1 MAPELEKDLII
12 GVVSAL
18 STALFAGVPGIALFW
33 WTYRRDQERLIVQK
47 LLYRLDTL
55 SGGKIFEKDQF
66 GPTFGILIR
75 NRSLFSVHVS
85 AVGFE
90 IDGEVIALERA
101 LYPVKTK
108 VNPDPNSYMPFV
120 PDGDPQEIPSQAS
133 MTVSVRDTD
142 RPKIAVALL
151 KAAEKHGVSI
161 EDILM
166 GPKFAALVATETGK
180 QFTSISLLARAKR
193 LFGKALLAPE

>member
-1 MAPELEKDLII
+1 MTPEIEKELIV

-18 STALFAGVPGIALFW
+18 FTALFAGIPGIALFW

-47 LLYRLDTL
+47 LLYHVDALK
-55 SGGKIFEKDQF
+55 GGKVLESDQF

-75 NRSLFSVHVS
+75 NRSLFPVHVS
-85 AVGFE
+85 SVGFE

-108 VNPDPNSYMPFV
+108 INPDPKSYMPFI
-120 PDGDPQEIPSQAS
+120 PEGDPQEIPGQAS
-133 MTVSVRDTD
+133 MSVSVRDTD
-142 RPKIAVALL
+142 RPKIAAALL
-151 KAAEKHGVSI
+151 KAADKHGVSI
-161 EDILM
+161 EDILL

-180 QFTSISLLARAKR
+180 QFTSTRITERVKR
-193 LFGKALLAPE
+193 LLGKALLAPE